1 MQSGHLWTSGPA
13 EPAANDPKRSQSGS
27 KSAAQHVSLVR
38 VCYPFGR
45 KHGRD
50 RGNAPAAFITLL
62 AGSAAWPIA
71 ARAQQPAM
79 PVIGYLDTRSPDA
92 VVDRLRAFRQGLKD
106 TGYVERENVGIEYR
120 WAEGQYDRLPELA
133 AELVRRPVTAI
144 VATST
149 SSALAAKAATTTIPV
164 VFLVPEDPVR
174 LGLVASLAR
183 PGGNLTGINFFASEL
198 AAKRLELLRELVPG
212 ATRITVLVNPANT
225 TTTEAALR
233 DAVPA
238 ARVIGQQIQVLNAST
253 SREIDAAFASI
264 VREQLDAL
272 FVATDPFLIS
282 RRAQLVNLA
291 SRHAIPATFPSREF
305 TEIGGLM
312 SYGANIP
319 EAYHQV
325 GVHAARILKGAK
337 PADLPVVQ
345 SSKFE
350 LVINS
355 STARMLGLTVP
366 RQAAHIADE
375 MIE

>member
-1 MQSGHLWTSGPA
+1 MF
-13 EPAANDPKRSQSGS
+13 DMKR
-27 KSAAQHVSLVR
+27 
-38 VCYPFGR
+38 
-45 KHGRD
+45 RD
-50 RGNAPAAFITLL
+50 LITLL
-62 AGSAAWPIA
+62 GGAAVTWPLA
-71 ARAQQPAM
+71 ARAQQPAK
-79 PVIGYLDTRSPDA
+79 PVIGFLNAAWPHEA
-92 VVDRLRAFRQGLKD
+92 RLRGLREGLKEH
-106 TGYVERENVGIEYR
+106 GYVEGENLAIEYR
-120 WAEGQYDRLPELA
+120 WAENQLDRLPTLA
-133 AELVRRPVTAI
+133 TDLVRRR
-144 VATST
+144 VAVVV
-149 SSALAAKAATTTIPV
+149 ALGSPNLAMVAKAATTTIPI
-164 VFLVPEDPVR
+164 VFLVGEDPVR
-174 LGLVASLAR
+174 LGLVVSLAR

-225 TTTEAALR
+225 MTTEAALR

-238 ARVIGQQIQVLNAST
+238 ARAIGLQTQVLNAST
-253 SREIDAAFASI
+253 SLEIDAAFASI
-264 VREQLDAL
+264 VRERLDAL
-272 FVATDPFLIS
+272 FVAIDPFLVS

-337 PADLPVVQ
+337 PVDLPVEQ

-366 RQAAHIADE
+366 DKLLSIADE
-375 MIE
+375 VIE